1 MVWSSSGPT
10 YNVAAMTS
18 LGPQKSPR
26 VVVFGNEKGGTGKST
41 LAMHLAVALLNR
53 GLKVATIDL
62 DARQGTISRYV
73 GNRRLYAERTG
84 QPVPMPEHIAL
95 DMSPH
100 QIIEADLE
108 NALRHVAHCS
118 AVIIDTPGHDSALSQ
133 VGHTYADVLV
143 TPINDSLI
151 DLDVLAHVDP
161 IKQTIHRPSHYSER
175 VWKAKQARAKRD
187 GGSMDWVVV
196 RNRLGQLDARN
207 KKLMARLVGELS
219 KRIGFRVA
227 EGIHE
232 RVIYRELFLDG
243 LTAEDLAMLAD
254 RREVAMTH
262 VAARQEIRNLMR
274 ALGLPDQLETGFISS
289 AHGG

>member
-1 MVWSSSGPT
+1 
-10 YNVAAMTS
+10 MTS
-18 LGPQKSPR
+18 FGPHNSPR

-41 LAMHLAVALLNR
+41 LAMHLAVALLDR

-73 GNRRLYAERTG
+73 SNRRLFAARTG
-84 QPVPMPEHIAL
+84 HAIPMPEHIAL
-95 DMSPH
+95 EMTP
-100 QIIEADLE
+100 QQNVEADLA
-108 NALRHVAHCS
+108 NALGQVAHC
-118 AVIIDTPGHDSALSQ
+118 AVVIIDTPGHDSALGQ
-133 VGHTYADVLV
+133 AGHTYADVLV

-151 DLDVLAHVDP
+151 DLDVLANVDP
-161 IKQTIHRPSHYSER
+161 HKQTIHRPSHYAER

-207 KKLMARLVGELS
+207 KKLMARLVGELA

-243 LTAEDLAMLAD
+243 LTAEDLATLAD
-254 RREVAMTH
+254 RREVAMSH
-262 VAARQEIRNLMR
+262 IAARQEIRNLMR
-274 ALGLPDQLETGFISS
+274 ALGLPDQLDTGLISTT
-289 AHGG
+289 HGG